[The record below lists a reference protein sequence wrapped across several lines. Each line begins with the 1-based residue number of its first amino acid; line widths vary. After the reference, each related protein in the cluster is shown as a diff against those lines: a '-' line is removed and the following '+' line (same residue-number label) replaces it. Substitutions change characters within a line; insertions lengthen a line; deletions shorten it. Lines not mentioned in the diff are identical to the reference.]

1 MKKLLLFIP
10 LLAFSCGKYK
20 TYELTITN
28 DSGKPI
34 TVKSSE
40 FEDLKMNNT
49 DFDIIIL
56 NKGEYSVNVTSRFDN
71 TINYTE
77 TIKVDNN
84 TSYSTHE

>member
-28 DSGKPI
+28 NSGKPI

-49 DFDIIIL
+49 DFEIIVL
-56 NKGEYSVNVTSRFDN
+56 NKGEYSINVTSRFDN
-71 TINYTE
+71 SINYTE

-84 TSYSTHE
+84 TSYLTHK